1 MALIDVVKCT
11 MGTSHLVAKFPSDD
25 LRLGTQLV
33 VYSGQTAFF
42 VKGGRIFDEFSAGTY
57 TLTSANL
64 PLLNKLINIPFGRK
78 SPFKAEVW
86 FVNQLAVLDSK
97 WGTATPLQIEDP
109 KYEVIVPVRAY
120 GQYGFKISNPRSFL
134 EQLVGNNMG
143 FNREQLAQYF
153 RGKILSKLT
162 SVIATKLSADNI
174 SILNIN
180 NYLQPI
186 SEYAKDELAKAFDR
200 YGVNLSEFD
209 LISISPREDDPSFI
223 KLKEAKDLAARIKIM
238 GRDVYQMDRSF
249 GVMDRAASNEGTSGG
264 LMNAGIGLGAGVG
277 IGTQAVAMGSQ
288 ILNTN
293 PAPSGP
299 PPIPQPITYY
309 LSINGQQQGPF
320 NLQAIAGMI
329 QNGSVTPTT
338 LAWKAG
344 MPQWTPINTLPD
356 FAGFFMTPPPLTPN
370 T

>member
-1 MALIDVVKCT
+1 

-42 VKGGRIFDEFSAGTY
+42 VKGGQILDEFSAGTY
-57 TLTSANL
+57 TLKSENL
-64 PLLNKLINIPFGRK
+64 PLLNKLINIPFGGN

-134 EQLVGNNMG
+134 EQLVGNNTG
-143 FNREQLAQYF
+143 FTRDQLAQYF

-162 SVIATKLSADNI
+162 SIIASKLSSDNI

-180 NYLQPI
+180 NFLQPI
-186 SEYAKDELAKAFDR
+186 SEYAKDELAKAFER

-209 LISISPREDDPSFI
+209 IISISPREDDPSFI
-223 KLKEAKDLAARIKIM
+223 KLKEAKDLAARIKIT

-249 GVMDRAASNEGTSGG
+249 GVMDRAASNEGAAGG

-277 IGTQAVAMGSQ
+277 IGTQAAAMSSTV
-288 ILNTN
+288 LNTN
-293 PAPSGP
+293 PAPAGP
-299 PPIPQPITYY
+299 PPIPQSVTYY
-309 LSINGQQQGPF
+309 LAVNGQQQGPF
-320 NLQAIAGMI
+320 DMQTVASLL
-329 QNGSVTPTT
+329 QNGSITPAT
-338 LAWKAG
+338 LVWKAG
-344 MPQWTPINTLPD
+344 MPQWAPINTVPD

-370 T
+370 M